1 MIDLRNQSLTAVAD
15 VVGYSGSAGDLKWYG
30 YDPQAPHP
38 NDDGLSTVLVD
49 NVNFDVSEELENQ
62 LSYYINPLAESNN
75 FGIDLYEEVIEI
87 VISNY
92 YQQFCT

>member
-15 VVGYSGSAGDLKWYG
+15 VVGYSGSADDLEWYG

-38 NDDGLSTVLVD
+38 NDDSLSTVLVV

-62 LSYYINPLAESNN
+62 LSYINPLAESNN

-92 YQQFCT
+92 YQ

>member
-1 MIDLRNQSLTAVAD
+1 MDMTHEH
-15 VVGYSGSAGDLKWYG
+15 
-30 YDPQAPHP
+30 PHP

-49 NVNFDVSEELENQ
+49 NVNFDSEELENQ
-62 LSYYINPLAESNN
+62 LSYINPLAESNN

-92 YQQFCT
+92 YL